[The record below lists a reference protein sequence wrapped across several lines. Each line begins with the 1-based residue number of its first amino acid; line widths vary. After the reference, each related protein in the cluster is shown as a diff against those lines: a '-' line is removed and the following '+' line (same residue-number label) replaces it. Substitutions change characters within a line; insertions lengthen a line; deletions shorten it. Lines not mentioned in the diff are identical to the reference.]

1 MSFHKTKRTMTLGS
15 RAGWYG
21 PLKSPRVSI
30 SWPPE
35 LLKKIA
41 MEAYLSGIPF
51 AEVVRRR
58 MRASYL
64 VPVRQ
69 AKRQ

>member
-1 MSFHKTKRTMTLGS
+1 MLHKTRRTLTRGS
-15 RAGWYG
+15 LAGHFA
-21 PLKSPRVSI
+21 PIKSPRVSI

-41 MEAYLSGIPF
+41 LEAYLAGIPF